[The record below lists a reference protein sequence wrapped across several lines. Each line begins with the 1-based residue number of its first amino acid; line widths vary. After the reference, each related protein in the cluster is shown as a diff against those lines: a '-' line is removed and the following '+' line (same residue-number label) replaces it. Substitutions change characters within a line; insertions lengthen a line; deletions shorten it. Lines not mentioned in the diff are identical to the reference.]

1 MAIANFT
8 PAFLIIL
15 LLNRYICIC
24 TCFQKSYND
33 FSRRTKIP
41 CKKFTHAYMR
51 CVWIIDFFFKEKLF
65 LHNTTFRKEK
75 TKQTLH
81 FCTYIHSKLLRR
93 RHNSFFLSIFWA
105 LKRGGNY
112 QILWMKFAFYHQN
125 FFFLKKEIGRNL
137 KKTIQQ
143 FQNNYSIYIG
153 NVQRKQLSRRK
164 ITYLMKRRKNRIIKY
179 NYMVDDFSQPRWQK
193 LIKNKRWKRK

>member
-105 LKRGGNY
+105 LKRE
-112 QILWMKFAFYHQN
+112 A
-125 FFFLKKEIGRNL
+125 
-137 KKTIQQ
+137 
-143 FQNNYSIYIG
+143 
-153 NVQRKQLSRRK
+153 
-164 ITYLMKRRKNRIIKY
+164 IIK
-179 NYMVDDFSQPRWQK
+179 FSEWNLLFTTKTFFSEKGNWLKPQK
-193 LIKNKRWKRK
+193 DHSAISK

>member
-1 MAIANFT
+1 MLKGENDACHLLMMAIANFT

-41 CKKFTHAYMR
+41 CKNFTQCI
-51 CVWIIDFFFKEKLF
+51 CVCMNNWLLKKNFFC
-65 LHNTTFRKEK
+65 NTTFRKEK

-105 LKRGGNY
+105 LKRE
-112 QILWMKFAFYHQN
+112 A
-125 FFFLKKEIGRNL
+125 
-137 KKTIQQ
+137 
-143 FQNNYSIYIG
+143 
-153 NVQRKQLSRRK
+153 
-164 ITYLMKRRKNRIIKY
+164 IIK
-179 NYMVDDFSQPRWQK
+179 FSEWNLLFTTKTFFSEKGNWLKPQK
-193 LIKNKRWKRK
+193 DHSAISK